1 MIEYSAIIKSIS
13 AATNEIS
20 AATYDRGGYIGD
32 GLVPNTAGIFS
43 VCNTQANVGAT
54 PFLLSHSKLGGG
66 HTFAPNKVDYPIL
79 SVYFISGKG
88 VPEIYNVYII
98 CAAPAQGLTIAFDT
112 YNNRYPAK
120 TSFGNTAASIYIN
133 GKYFDIDSAITY
145 FPVET
150 KTGSVGEYKDVQLY
164 DISVS
169 GGMDDAGSKNGKY
182 PTIISGINIGVRYAV
197 DKINMVDMD
206 ISQSDRP
213 TNNKPI
219 FGVMSGTASL
229 KVKDDG
235 GELLGYV
242 QNKTIGRNSPVEF
255 IIKNSTANKQQSV
268 AKMLISDLKYDV
280 NNFNIDL
287 ELSDGLLELQETESN
302 EIKMSTT
309 PMTAKAVFERLKA
322 YVTKYE
328 FAVTANAETIMSST
342 TIKYPF
348 LEQSKV
354 WAAFDKLCNLCGLY
368 MYMGADGKIVIDT
381 QLLS

>member
-20 AATYDRGGYIGD
+20 AATYDRGGYVGD
-32 GLVPNTAGIFS
+32 GLTSNTAGIFS
-43 VCNTQANVGAT
+43 VCNTQTNVGAT

-120 TSFGNTAASIYIN
+120 TSFGNTTASIYIN

>member
-20 AATYDRGGYIGD
+20 AATYDRGGYIDD
-32 GLVPNTAGIFS
+32 GLTSNTAGIFS
-43 VCNTQANVGAT
+43 VCNTQASVGAT

-120 TSFGNTAASIYIN
+120 TSFGNTTASIYIN

-255 IIKNSTANKQQSV
+255 IIKNSAANKQQSV

-328 FAVTANAETIMSST
+328 FAITANAETIMSST

>member
-20 AATYDRGGYIGD
+20 AATYDRGGYVGD
-32 GLVPNTAGIFS
+32 GLTSNTADIFS

-66 HTFAPNKVDYPIL
+66 HTFAPNKVNYPIL

-120 TSFGNTAASIYIN
+120 TSFGNTTASIYIN

>member
-20 AATYDRGGYIGD
+20 AATYERD
-32 GLVPNTAGIFS
+32 GTYLVPNTADIFS

-66 HTFAPNKVDYPIL
+66 HTFAPKKVDYSIV
-79 SVYFISGKG
+79 STYRISGAG
-88 VPEIYNVYII
+88 AYDVYII

-120 TSFGNTAASIYIN
+120 TKFGNTTASIYIN
-133 GKYFDIDSAITY
+133 GQYFDIDSAITY
-145 FPVET
+145 FPVAT
-150 KTGSVGEYKDVQLY
+150 KTESIGTYENVPLY
-164 DISVS
+164 YISVS
-169 GGMDDAGSKNGKY
+169 AGMDDAGSKNGKY

-328 FAVTANAETIMSST
+328 FAITANAETIMSST

-354 WAAFDKLCNLCGLY
+354 WAALDKLCNLCGLY

>member
-20 AATYDRGGYIGD
+20 AATYDRGGYVGD
-32 GLVPNTAGIFS
+32 GLTSNTAGIFS

-79 SVYFISGKG
+79 SIYFISGKG
-88 VPEIYNVYII
+88 VPEVYNVYII

-120 TSFGNTAASIYIN
+120 TSFGNTTASIYIN

-197 DKINMVDMD
+197 DKINMVDLD

-229 KVKDDG
+229 KVKDDS

-328 FAVTANAETIMSST
+328 FAITANAETIMSST

>member
-20 AATYDRGGYIGD
+20 AATYDRGGYVGD
-32 GLVPNTAGIFS
+32 GLTSNTADIFS

-54 PFLLSHSKLGGG
+54 PFLLNHSKLGGG
-66 HTFAPNKVDYPIL
+66 HTFAPNKVNYPIL
-79 SVYFISGKG
+79 SIYFISGNG
-88 VPEIYNVYII
+88 VPEVYNVYII

-120 TSFGNTAASIYIN
+120 RMFGNTAASIYIN

-150 KTGSVGEYKDVQLY
+150 KTASVGTYENVPLY
-164 DISVS
+164 HISVS
-169 GGMDDAGSKNGKY
+169 AGMDDAGSKNGKY

-197 DKINMVDMD
+197 DKINMVDLD

-229 KVKDDG
+229 KVKDDS

-328 FAVTANAETIMSST
+328 FAITANAETIMSST

>member
-20 AATYDRGGYIGD
+20 AATYDRGGYVGD
-32 GLVPNTAGIFS
+32 GLTSNTAGIFS

-79 SVYFISGKG
+79 SIYFISGKG
-88 VPEIYNVYII
+88 VPEVYNVYII

-112 YNNRYPAK
+112 YNNHYPAK
-120 TSFGNTAASIYIN
+120 TKFGNTAASIYIN

>member
-20 AATYDRGGYIGD
+20 AATYDRGGYVGD
-32 GLVPNTAGIFS
+32 GLTSNTADIFS

-54 PFLLSHSKLGGG
+54 PFLLDHSKLGGG
-66 HTFAPNKVDYPIL
+66 HTFAPNKVNYPIL
-79 SVYFISGKG
+79 SIYFISGNG
-88 VPEIYNVYII
+88 VPEVYNVYII

-120 TSFGNTAASIYIN
+120 TSFGNTTASIYIN

-150 KTGSVGEYKDVQLY
+150 KTGSVGGYKDVQLY

-197 DKINMVDMD
+197 DKINMVDLD

-229 KVKDDG
+229 KVKDDS

-328 FAVTANAETIMSST
+328 FAITANAETIMSST

>member
-20 AATYDRGGYIGD
+20 AATYDRGGYVGD
-32 GLVPNTAGIFS
+32 GLTSNTADIFS

-88 VPEIYNVYII
+88 VPEVYNVYII

-164 DISVS
+164 DIGVS

-197 DKINMVDMD
+197 DKINMVDLD

-229 KVKDDG
+229 KVKDDS

-328 FAVTANAETIMSST
+328 FAITANAETIMSST

>member
-20 AATYDRGGYIGD
+20 AATYDRGGYVGD
-32 GLVPNTAGIFS
+32 GLTSNTAGIFS

-66 HTFAPNKVDYPIL
+66 HTFAPNNVNYSIL
-79 SVYFISGKG
+79 SVNFISGNG
-88 VPEIYNVYII
+88 VPNVYNVYVI

-112 YNNRYPAK
+112 YNNHYPAK
-120 TSFGNTAASIYIN
+120 TKFGNTTASIYIN
-133 GKYFDIDSAITY
+133 GKYFNIDSAITY

>member
-32 GLVPNTAGIFS
+32 GLVPNTADIFS

>member
-20 AATYDRGGYIGD
+20 AATYDRGGYVGD
-32 GLVPNTAGIFS
+32 GLTSNTADIFS

-66 HTFAPNKVDYPIL
+66 HTFAPNKVNYPIL
-79 SVYFISGKG
+79 SIYFISGTG
-88 VPEIYNVYII
+88 VPEVYNVYII

-120 TSFGNTAASIYIN
+120 TKFGNTAASIYIN

-197 DKINMVDMD
+197 DKINMVDLD

-328 FAVTANAETIMSST
+328 FAITANAETIMSST

>member
-20 AATYDRGGYIGD
+20 AATYERD
-32 GLVPNTAGIFS
+32 GTYLVPNTADIFS

-66 HTFAPNKVDYPIL
+66 HTFAPKKVDYSIV
-79 SVYFISGKG
+79 SIYSISGTG
-88 VPEIYNVYII
+88 VYDVYII

-120 TSFGNTAASIYIN
+120 RMFGNTTASIYIN
-133 GKYFDIDSAITY
+133 GQYFDIDSAITY
-145 FPVET
+145 FPVAT
-150 KTGSVGEYKDVQLY
+150 KTESIGTYENVPLY
-164 DISVS
+164 YISVS
-169 GGMDDAGSKNGKY
+169 AGMDDAGSKNGKY

-328 FAVTANAETIMSST
+328 FAITANAETIMSST

>member
-20 AATYDRGGYIGD
+20 AATYEQD
-32 GLVPNTAGIFS
+32 GTYLVPNTADIFS

-66 HTFAPNKVDYPIL
+66 HTFAPNKVDYSIVN
-79 SVYFISGKG
+79 VYSISGTG
-88 VPEIYNVYII
+88 VYDVYII

-164 DISVS
+164 DIGVS

-197 DKINMVDMD
+197 DKINMVDLD

-229 KVKDDG
+229 KVKDDS

-328 FAVTANAETIMSST
+328 FAITANAETIMSST

>member
-20 AATYDRGGYIGD
+20 AATYDRGGYVGD
-32 GLVPNTAGIFS
+32 GLTSNTAGIFS

-66 HTFAPNKVDYPIL
+66 HTFAPNNVDYPIL

-120 TSFGNTAASIYIN
+120 TSFGNTTASIYIN

>member
-20 AATYDRGGYIGD
+20 AATYDRGGYVGD
-32 GLVPNTAGIFS
+32 GLTSNTAGIFS

-54 PFLLSHSKLGGG
+54 PFLLNHSKLGGG

-88 VPEIYNVYII
+88 VPEVYNVYII

-120 TSFGNTAASIYIN
+120 TSFGNTTASIYIN

-328 FAVTANAETIMSST
+328 FAITANAETIMSST